1 MTNVNSSIS
10 SQLQLLRLP
19 FWTTITILFVGC
31 NRLGAIFFFAKNT
44 ELEVR
49 YTLLRVFNNRCVSSV
64 LFQLFFPYHS
74 WSNPWSRPL
83 ADCYINSARALFLAV
98 KVTRVF
104 FFLPPYLPLILF
116 HPNFTNCKLH
126 THTHTHWLTLISG
139 GGGFL
144 RSTRVLHTKL
154 KIPRTRPKPGWPFK
168 I

>member
-1 MTNVNSSIS
+1 MNSSIS
-10 SQLQLLRLP
+10 SQFQLLRLP
-19 FWTTITILFVGC
+19 FWTTITLLCVGC
-31 NRLGAIFFFAKNT
+31 NKDSEQFYFFAKNT

-49 YTLLRVFNNRCVSSV
+49 YTLLRVFNNRCVSSG
-64 LFQLFFPYHS
+64 LFQLFSPYHS

-98 KVTRVF
+98 EVTRVF
-104 FFLPPYLPLILF
+104 FFLPPYLPLTLF

-126 THTHTHWLTLISG
+126 THTLTDADLWR

-144 RSTRVLHTKL
+144 RSTPVLHTKL
-154 KIPRTRPKPGWPFK
+154 KIPRTRPEPGWPLK